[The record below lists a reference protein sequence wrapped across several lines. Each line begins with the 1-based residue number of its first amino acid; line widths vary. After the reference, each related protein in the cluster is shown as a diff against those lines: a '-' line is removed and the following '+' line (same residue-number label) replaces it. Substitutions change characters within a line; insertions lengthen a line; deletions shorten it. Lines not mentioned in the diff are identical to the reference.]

1 MTWRPIVCYTVS
13 ALMHIFVL
21 ILPLAIMAL
30 PVHPLPQENVIIA
43 KLVENIP
50 YQQHE
55 DPVDAQGSAN
65 QNLEQQDKQKEAES
79 EESVRFEANGKVS
92 VSYLDLLKAR
102 IFFVWKYPDDA
113 IQKGQQ
119 GKVSVLFVLSSN
131 GELVDIGILKSS
143 GSYSLDT
150 AAMAAIE
157 QASPFGPLPSDV
169 GSKPLRITG
178 HFSYVLD

>member
-1 MTWRPIVCYTVS
+1 MS
-13 ALMHIFVL
+13 
-21 ILPLAIMAL
+21 
-30 PVHPLPQENVIIA
+30 
-43 KLVENIP
+43 
-50 YQQHE
+50 
-55 DPVDAQGSAN
+55 
-65 QNLEQQDKQKEAES
+65 
-79 EESVRFEANGKVS
+79 FETSGKVS

-102 IFFVWKYPDDA
+102 IFLVWKYPDDA

-119 GKVSVLFVLSSN
+119 GRVSVSFVLSSS

-169 GSKPLRITG
+169 SSKPLRITG

>member
-30 PVHPLPQENVIIA
+30 PVHPAPQENVIIA
-43 KLVENIP
+43 KLVGNIP
-50 YQQHE
+50 YQQHKG
-55 DPVDAQGSAN
+55 PMDAQGSAD
-65 QNLEQQDKQKEAES
+65 QHVEQQDNQQEVGPED
-79 EESVRFEANGKVS
+79 SVSFEANGKVS

-102 IFFVWKYPDDA
+102 IFLMWKYPDDA

-119 GKVSVLFVLSSN
+119 GKVSVSFVLSSN

-169 GSKPLRITG
+169 SSKPLRITG

>member
-30 PVHPLPQENVIIA
+30 PTHPLPQENVIIA
-43 KLVENIP
+43 SLVANIP
-50 YQQHE
+50 YQQKG
-55 DPVDAQGSAN
+55 PVDAQRSGEDHFE
-65 QNLEQQDKQKEAES
+65 EQGKQQKARS
-79 EESVRFEANGKVS
+79 EESVRFEASGKVS

-119 GKVSVLFVLSSN
+119 GKVSVSFVLSST

-157 QASPFGPLPSDV
+157 EASPFGPLPSDV
-169 GSKPLRITG
+169 SSKPLRITG

>member
-30 PVHPLPQENVIIA
+30 PAHPLPQENVIIA
-43 KLVENIP
+43 KLVVNIP
-50 YQQHE
+50 YQQQKG
-55 DPVDAQGSAN
+55 PVDAQGSAD
-65 QNLEQQDKQKEAES
+65 QYLEQQDKQQEAGS
-79 EESVRFEANGKVS
+79 EESVSFETSGKVS

-102 IFFVWKYPDDA
+102 IFLVWKYPDDA

-119 GKVSVLFVLSSN
+119 GKVSVSFVLSSS

-169 GSKPLRITG
+169 SSKPLRITG